1 MDWIR
6 FWGSLDWLHPEYLL
20 LAPISLLILFVL
32 EWRAKGRRDVVKL
45 GRVRTWLLFFTRS
58 TLILLLVFALA
69 GLCIARSD
77 NTVSVLFCLDRSASM
92 ERAKQ
97 EWALDWIRQAMSEME
112 PDDRAGVLVFGS
124 DSNIEVPLQTRPEL
138 LEPRALVDKEFTNLA
153 GVLRL
158 AQAHFSGAN
167 QRKIVI
173 LSDGREN
180 LGGVLKEGAVARSN
194 GIPIVTVHCE
204 TAPAEGEVL
213 VESILVPERVDKG
226 EPFSARVTIVS
237 GMEQEGTLHFQK
249 GENHTETRS
258 LKLKPG
264 RNIVELP
271 QRLDRADVHVFKV
284 SVDAKNDENPINN
297 VSWALTEVLGKSRV
311 LLIDREPEKIRLLEG
326 FLKQAGFEV
335 FLGGPA
341 LLPIRREELARY
353 DAVILSDVPATAF
366 SREQLTLLESYVK
379 DLGGGLAMLG
389 GEESFGLGGYF
400 GTGVEKVLPVE
411 CDIRNKENL
420 PSLGLVFVIDRS
432 GSMSAGAGGFNNL
445 ELAKEGARRTLDL
458 LYKKDKVGIIGFDS
472 SYSWVLPLAV
482 QQSRLETEKALSGL
496 IPGGGTNIY
505 PGFDAAS
512 KALATSGTDL
522 KHLVILT
529 DGRSADGDYESVI
542 VDCQR
547 NKVSISTIG
556 IGDSVDKSLLQ
567 WIAERGK
574 GRFFLAEDASELPRI
589 FTKDTLTASR
599 SLLVEK
605 SFVPQSLLPSE
616 LNDDD
621 SQWPPLHGFVLT
633 SARDEAELLVSST
646 KGKEGK
652 TDGPI
657 LARWRVGLGKS
668 LAFTSSIK
676 GDWGKDWRNW
686 EGLGQFWARATEW
699 LCKDRGDP
707 SVSLDLR
714 WDRGQGKVVV
724 DMPERQDDFLD
735 LRARVVPPPGGPK
748 IPPVKLTQ
756 VGPGRYEGAF
766 SAPRAGVYLV
776 TAGLQEGKRER
787 PLATRGVV
795 MSYPREYKD
804 LKSNPQLLSRLA
816 SLTGGKAYSLKETP
830 RGIFERSGESSQS
843 SQEVWPWLLFFAS
856 ILFVFDIAL
865 RRLDFSG
872 ISHRIQEAR
881 KAKVDDEQVFEQ
893 LMTRKTVLKEKLS
906 VHSQKREELRR
917 SASSRTMKATET
929 VTVAKSAERPA
940 KPDLKDR
947 KASARAPKSPES
959 GRGKPRPSSRRQ
971 SMAEEVDYTSRLLA
985 AKKRARDKG

>member
-20 LAPISLLILFVL
+20 LAPLAFLVLFVL
-32 EWRAKGRRDVVKL
+32 EWRAKDRRDVVKL
-45 GRVRTWLLFFTRS
+45 GRARAWLLYCSRGL
-58 TLILLLVFALA
+58 LILLLVFALA

-97 EWALDWIRQAMSEME
+97 EWALDWIRQAMTDME

-124 DSNIEVPLQTRPEL
+124 DSNIELPLQTRPEL

-167 QRKIVI
+167 QRKIIV

-180 LGGVLKEGAVARSN
+180 LGTVLKEGAVARSN
-194 GIPIVTVHCE
+194 GIPITTVHCE
-204 TAPAEGEVL
+204 TAPPEGEVL

-226 EPFSARVTIVS
+226 EPFSARVTVVS
-237 GMEQEGTLHFQK
+237 GMEQQGTLHFQK
-249 GENHTETRS
+249 GQSHTETRS
-258 LKLKPG
+258 LTLKRG

-271 QRLDRADVHVFKV
+271 LVLNRADVHVFKV

-297 VSWALTEVLGKSRV
+297 VSWAITEVLGKSRV
-311 LLIDREPEKIRLLEG
+311 LLLDREPEKLRQLAG
-326 FLKQAGFEV
+326 FLKDGGFEV
-335 FLGGPA
+335 SLGNPA

-420 PSLGLVFVIDRS
+420 PSLSLVFVIDRS
-432 GSMSAGAGGFNNL
+432 GSMTARVGGLSNL
-445 ELAKEGARRTLDL
+445 DLAKEGARRTLDL

-472 SYSWVLPLAV
+472 SYSWVLPLSL
-482 QQSRLETEKALSGL
+482 QKSRLETEKALLGL
-496 IPGGGTNIY
+496 KAGGGTNIY

-567 WIAERGK
+567 WIADRGK
-574 GRFFLAEDASELPRI
+574 GRFFLAQDASELPRI
-589 FTKDTLTASR
+589 FTKDTLTATR

-605 SFVPQSLLPSE
+605 SFVPQSITPSE
-616 LNDDD
+616 LEEGP
-621 SQWPPLHGFVLT
+621 WPPLHGFVLT
-633 SARDEAELLVSST
+633 SAREKAELLVSST
-646 KGKEGK
+646 RGEEGK

-676 GDWGKDWRNW
+676 GDWGRDWRAW
-686 EGLGQFWARATEW
+686 EGLGQFWVKSVQW

-714 WDRGQGKVVV
+714 WERGEGRILV

-735 LRARVVPPPGGPK
+735 LNARIVPPPGSPK
-748 IPPVKLTQ
+748 IAPVKLTQ
-756 VGPGRYEGAF
+756 VAPGRYEGRF
-766 SAPRAGVYLV
+766 KAPRAGVYLV
-776 TAGLQEGKRER
+776 TAGLKESGRER

-804 LKSNPQLLSRLA
+804 LKSNPQLLTRLA
-816 SLTGGKAYSLKETP
+816 GLTGGKAYSLKESP
-830 RGIFERSGESSQS
+830 RGIFKRSGESTRS
-843 SQEVWPWLLFFAS
+843 SQEVWPWLLLFATF
-856 ILFVFDIAL
+856 LFVFDIAL
-865 RRLDFSG
+865 RRLDFSAL
-872 ISHRIQEAR
+872 SSRIQEAR
-881 KAKVDDEQVFEQ
+881 KPKLDDEQVFEQ

-906 VHSQKREELRR
+906 VHSQKRDALRR
-917 SASSRTMKATET
+917 AGSSRSM
-929 VTVAKSAERPA
+929 
-940 KPDLKDR
+940 
-947 KASARAPKSPES
+947 KASAGVSIAEAPSKPEQASAPSPEKKS
-959 GRGKPRPSSRRQ
+959 QEPSKPKESKRVKPRPSSRRQ
-971 SMAEEVDYTSRLLA
+971 SMAEEADYTSRLLA
-985 AKKRARDKG
+985 AKKRARDKK